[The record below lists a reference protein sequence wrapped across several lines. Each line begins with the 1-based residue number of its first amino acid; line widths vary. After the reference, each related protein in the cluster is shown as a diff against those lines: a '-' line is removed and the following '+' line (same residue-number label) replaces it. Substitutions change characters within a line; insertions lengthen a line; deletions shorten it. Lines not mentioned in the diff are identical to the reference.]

1 MIIPMGENNHLAGS
15 INDGGARS
23 SDCPPSLHCAS
34 CLRHAVPLIVA
45 FAKSGGQARD
55 DIQENS
61 NSSYRVL

>member
-1 MIIPMGENNHLAGS
+1 MTEERAAQPVPL
-15 INDGGARS
+15 
-23 SDCPPSLHCAS
+23 PLHCAS

-45 FAKSGGQARD
+45 FTKSGEQARD

>member
-23 SDCPPSLHCAS
+23 SACPLPLHCAS
-34 CLRHAVPLIVA
+34 CLRYAVPLIVA